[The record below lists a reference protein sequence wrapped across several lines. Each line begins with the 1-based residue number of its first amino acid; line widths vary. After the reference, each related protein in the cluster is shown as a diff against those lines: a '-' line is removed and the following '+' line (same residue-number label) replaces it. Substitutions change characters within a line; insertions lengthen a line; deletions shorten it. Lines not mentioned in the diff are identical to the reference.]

1 MGGLTD
7 QCGQRAA
14 QQSAE
19 GIGHDLPV
27 SDLVGIEPFETD
39 QEIERLGVAFDA
51 IASSTTRLPRPTA
64 ADLLRAPPPKGGSF
78 LSHAW
83 PRRTNVWRKV
93 TSPARGPKRLT

>member
-27 SDLVGIEPFETD
+27 IDLVGIEPFETD
-39 QEIERLGVAFDA
+39 QEIERLGVAFDE
-51 IASSTTRLPRPTA
+51 IACRPARLPRPTA
-64 ADLLRAPPPKGGSF
+64 PGIIGTALPQGRIF
-78 LSHAW
+78 LNHAQ
-83 PRRTNVWRKV
+83 
-93 TSPARGPKRLT
+93 GI